1 VSEPHAAT
9 GLTVDVVIDN
19 YNYAA
24 FLGAAIE
31 SALGQTHEQVRVI
44 VVDDG
49 SSDGSRELLSTY
61 EDRVE
66 VVLKEN
72 GGQASAFNAGMEHS
86 RGDVVVFLDADDLL
100 HPEAAARAAAT
111 FAADPALV
119 KLQCRMDTIDAAG
132 RSTGVIKPPAHL
144 PLPNGDTRRA
154 ELAFPFD
161 LTWLAM
167 SANAFR
173 AGPLRRILPIPER
186 SYRICADWY
195 LVHLTALLGPVVSLE
210 QVGASYRVHGA
221 NNYEQQAPRLD
232 LDHVRQTIGLTE
244 ATVAE
249 LERLADEE
257 GLARPH
263 PVLSLWALAHRLISL
278 RLDPERHPVA
288 GDSRLGIVRLAATAA
303 RRRFDV
309 AAAKKLAFVAWF
321 AVTAAAPRR
330 TVPQLAALFL
340 YAERP
345 EPFNRLL
352 ARLQRRQTGDDLAGL
367 ARR

>member
-1 VSEPHAAT
+1 MSEPGAAAE
-9 GLTVDVVIDN
+9 LAVDVVIDN

-31 SALGQTHEQVRVI
+31 SALGQTHPKVNVI

-49 SSDGSRELLSTY
+49 SRDGSREVLAGY

-72 GGQASAFNAGMEHS
+72 GGQASAFNAGIERS
-86 RGDVVVFLDADDLL
+86 RGEVVILLDADDLL
-100 HPEAAARAAAT
+100 HPEAAARAAAA
-111 FAADPALV
+111 FAADPALAKV
-119 KLQCRMDTIDAAG
+119 QCRMDTIDAAG
-132 RSTGVIKPPAHL
+132 HSTGAIKPPPHL
-144 PLPNGDTRRA
+144 PLPNGDMRRA

-173 AGPLRRILPIPER
+173 ASALRRVLPIPEP
-186 SYRICADWY
+186 SFRICADWY
-195 LVHLTALLGPVVSLE
+195 LVHLTALLGTVASLE
-210 QVGASYRVHGA
+210 EVGASYRVHGA

-278 RLDPERHPVA
+278 RLDPARHPVG
-288 GDSRLGIVRLAATAA
+288 GDSRAGIVRLATVAA

-321 AVTAAAPRR
+321 GLTAMAPRR
-330 TVPQLAALFL
+330 FVPQLAALFL

-352 ARLQRRQTGDDLAGL
+352 GRLQRRQTGDDLAGL

>member
-1 VSEPHAAT
+1 MSADSGS
-9 GLTVDVVIDN
+9 GLAVDIVIDN

-31 SALGQTHEQVRVI
+31 SALAQTHERVEVI

-49 SSDGSRELLSTY
+49 STDGSRELLATY
-61 EDRVE
+61 EGRVE

-72 GGQASAFNAGMEHS
+72 GGQASAFNAGIECS

-100 HPEAAARAAAT
+100 HPETAARAATA
-111 FAADPALV
+111 FAADRALV
-119 KLQCRMDTIDAAG
+119 KLQCRMDTIDASG
-132 RSTGVIKPPAHL
+132 RSTGAIKPPPHL
-144 PLPNGDTRRA
+144 PLPNGDVRRA

-173 AGPLRRILPIPER
+173 AEALRRILPIPEQ

-195 LVHLTALLGPVVSLE
+195 LVHLTALLGPVASLE

-244 ATVAE
+244 ATVRA

-257 GLARPH
+257 HLAPAPGALALGPGPSPDLAQARPGA
-263 PVLSLWALAHRLISL
+263 PPGRRRQPGRDRSPGRHRRPSPL
-278 RLDPERHPVA
+278 RRGRRQEA
-288 GDSRLGIVRLAATAA
+288 RLPRLVRGHGNGATARRPPA
-303 RRRFDV
+303 RGALPLRR
-309 AAAKKLAFVAWF
+309 ATGAFQPPARPP
-321 AVTAAAPRR
+321 AAP
-330 TVPQLAALFL
+330 A
-340 YAERP
+340 
-345 EPFNRLL
+345 NR
-352 ARLQRRQTGDDLAGL
+352 G
-367 ARR
+367 

>member
-1 VSEPHAAT
+1 VSAPRAAA
-9 GLTVDVVIDN
+9 GLAVDIVIDN

-31 SALGQTHEQVRVI
+31 SALGQTHEQVKVI

-49 SSDGSRELLSTY
+49 SSDGSRELLAAY

-72 GGQASAFNAGMEHS
+72 GGQASAFNAGMERS
-86 RGDVVVFLDADDLL
+86 QGDVVIFLDADDLL
-100 HPEAAARAAAT
+100 DAEAAARATTA
-111 FAADPALV
+111 FAADPDLV
-119 KLQCRMDTIDAAG
+119 KLQCRMDTIDASG
-132 RSTGVIKPPAHL
+132 RSTGVIKPPTHL
-144 PLPNGDTRRA
+144 PLPSGDMRRA

-173 AGPLRRILPIPER
+173 AAPLRRILPIPEQ

-195 LVHLTALLGPVVSLE
+195 LVHLTALLGPVDSLE
-210 QVGASYRVHGA
+210 EVGASYRVHGA

-232 LDHVRQTIGLTE
+232 LDHVRQTIDLTE
-244 ATVAE
+244 VTVGE

-263 PVLSLWALAHRLISL
+263 PVLSLWALSHRLISL

-288 GDSRLGIVRLAATAA
+288 GDSRFGIVRLAAAAA

-321 AVTAAAPRR
+321 ALTATAPRR
-330 TVPQLAALFL
+330 AVPQLAALFL

-352 ARLQRRQTGDDLAGL
+352 GHLQRRQSGDDLAGL